1 MDLVEVILF
10 QNKKPV
16 NENIN
21 QILPNESDDCP
32 LCLIHLGWK
41 ILRFKPSYLLVNR
54 HKAQTYQT

>member
-21 QILPNESDDCP
+21 QILPKNLMIALYVLFIWDE
-32 LCLIHLGWK
+32 K
-41 ILRFKPSYLLVNR
+41 Y
-54 HKAQTYQT
+54 